1 MGVNDC
7 PHQQPNPV
15 QVLSIEYRGVRSCP
29 HEVLIGEKGR
39 SKKEERGIVF
49 LELSLYQTL
58 CCSPPSFALPNIGPV
73 KLGVAARLRRE
84 T

>member
-49 LELSLYQTL
+49 LELS
-58 CCSPPSFALPNIGPV
+58 PPSFALPNIGPV